1 MAPSPPRPIT
11 TAAALLLAV
20 LTILL
25 HTNPSAAQQSSPPSA
40 LAAPEPTAQAADVSI
55 ELTWNEIPAA
65 ARYELWVWTT
75 ASDWVQLGG
84 DNLTAT
90 TFTHADLDPG
100 TTYYYQ
106 IRAVNAASE
115 PGPWSQQ
122 LSVTVPGDLPAPAL
136 TARALTGSVDLSWE
150 PVPGAARY
158 ELWTWWDD
166 DTGWQQ
172 LGGDNLIDTSHTH
185 SGAAPGLTYYYQ
197 MRAVDALGV
206 ASPWSRQVSA
216 AVAQEQPPET
226 TPTPTSTPTTT
237 TEIAITTATP
247 TATANE
253 TLTELPTPT
262 SSATPSAT
270 PSPMA
275 TATPTPTAT
284 SAATAIP
291 APVLTAVA
299 SQGAIELNWNAVP
312 GAVRYELWY
321 WTSATGWHQLDKGDL
336 TATRFTHS
344 GPSVGITYYYSVCAV
359 NAAGDTTPWSEYA
372 SAALVPDGTPTATP
386 SPTPS
391 PSLTPTP
398 SPTPAPASTQPA
410 GAHVQSPPAS
420 LNVHAYY
427 RKYLDAGG
435 IPILSS
441 NDVTD
446 EELYQARET
455 ILAMLSDR
463 PDILAT
469 MIEFK
474 FRVLIYPDRFEKGG
488 RLTDLPEF
496 SGVNFSSRT
505 VGAAGETPYGWVS
518 GSPEVARHCNH
529 TLIHEFAH
537 QIEDA
542 LRLQPTGQHFMSRLN
557 SAYQAAMLSGLWQ
570 DRYASTNAFEY
581 WAETVRAWLTPSQFA
596 GWLGPGYQKL
606 EDYDPVGAALVAE
619 LLGTP
624 TALTF
629 CQIRRFDLRGTV
641 SLPDSQPSQSDTH
654 ILLLSIRSPAGA
666 RRLLGTSTTVSA
678 SDGAFAFERLLV
690 ENHFLKAP
698 GEKPH
703 IVLGIYRQDNAAN
716 AACPAAAFLGTDGN
730 LLRSTDPGQWM
741 KLEVTGNHITSLSI
755 TIPPDFDWSPLH
767 TCI

>member
-1 MAPSPPRPIT
+1 MPPSPLQPST
-11 TAAALLLAV
+11 TTTALLLAV
-20 LTILL
+20 LTTLL
-25 HTNPSAAQQSSPPSA
+25 LTNPSAAQQSSPPST
-40 LAAPEPTAQAADVSI
+40 LAAPELTAQAADNTI
-55 ELTWNEIPAA
+55 ELTWSEVSGA
-65 ARYELWVWTT
+65 ARYELWVWNT

-100 TTYYYQ
+100 TDYYYQ
-106 IRAVNAASE
+106 IRSLNAAGE
-115 PGPWSQQ
+115 PGLWSQRI
-122 LSVTVPGDLPAPAL
+122 SVSLPGNLPAPVL
-136 TARALTGSVDLSWE
+136 TAHALPGVVDLSWE
-150 PVPGAARY
+150 PVTGAARY
-158 ELWTWWDD
+158 ELWTWWDEES
-166 DTGWQQ
+166 GWVQ
-172 LGGDNLIDTSHTH
+172 LGGDNLTATTFSHAGLAI
-185 SGAAPGLTYYYQ
+185 GATYYY
-197 MRAVDALGV
+197 MIRAVTASGGMSDWSERVDVPIPSAL
-206 ASPWSRQVSA
+206 PPA
-216 AVAQEQPPET
+216 A
-226 TPTPTSTPTTT
+226 TPTPSATLAAAQSPT
-237 TEIAITTATP
+237 ATATP
-247 TATANE
+247 TAT
-253 TLTELPTPT
+253 
-262 SSATPSAT
+262 S
-270 PSPMA
+270 
-275 TATPTPTAT
+275 TATPMPTATAT

-321 WTSATGWHQLDKGDL
+321 WTSAAGWHQLDKGDL

-344 GPSVGITYYYSVCAV
+344 GPSVGMTYYYSVCAI
-359 NAAGDTTPWSEYA
+359 NAAGETTPWSEYA
-372 SAALVPDGTPTATP
+372 SAALVPDGSPSPTPSPTA

-398 SPTPAPASTQPA
+398 TPTPSPASTQPA
-410 GAHVQSPPAS
+410 GARVQSPPAS

-446 EELYQARET
+446 EELYQARDT

-469 MIEFK
+469 MTEFK

-496 SGVNFSSRT
+496 SGVSFSSRT

-529 TLIHEFAH
+529 TLIHEFTH

-542 LRLQPTGQHFMSRLN
+542 LRLQPGGPQFMSRLN
-557 SAYQAAMLSGLWQ
+557 TAYQAAMLSGLWQ
-570 DRYASTNAFEY
+570 DRYASTSAIEY

-596 GWLGPGYQKL
+596 GWLGSGYHKL

-624 TALTF
+624 TPLTF
-629 CQIRRFDLRGTV
+629 CEIRRFDLRGTV
-641 SLPDSQPSQSDTH
+641 NLPGSQPSQSDTH

-666 RRLLGTSTTVSA
+666 RRLLGTSTTVSSA
-678 SDGAFAFERLLV
+678 DGTFAFERLLV
-690 ENHFLKAP
+690 ENHFLNAP

-703 IVLGIYRQDNAAN
+703 IVIGIYRRDYAGN
-716 AACPAAAFLGTDGN
+716 AACPAAAFLGNDGN
-730 LLRSTDPGQWM
+730 LVRSTDPARWN
-741 KLEVTGNHITSLSI
+741 KLEVTGNHITGLSI
-755 TIPPDFDWSPLH
+755 TIPPQFDWTPLH

>member
-1 MAPSPPRPIT
+1 MLLSPPRPIT

-20 LTILL
+20 VTILL
-25 HTNPSAAQQSSPPSA
+25 HINPSAAQQSSPPSTP
-40 LAAPEPTAQAADVSI
+40 AAPELSAQTADVTI
-55 ELTWNEIPAA
+55 ELTWTEVSGA
-65 ARYELWVWTT
+65 ARYELWTWWAEETG
-75 ASDWVQLGG
+75 WQQLGG
-84 DNLTAT
+84 DDLTADAY
-90 TFTHADLDPG
+90 THTGLAPG

-106 IRAVNAASE
+106 IRAVAADGVTGE
-115 PGPWSQQ
+115 WSQR
-122 LSVTVPGDLPAPAL
+122 LSASLPGNLTAPIL
-136 TARALTGSVDLSWE
+136 TARALPGAVDLSWE

-172 LGGDNLIDTSHTH
+172 LGGDNLIDTSHSHT
-185 SGAAPGLTYYYQ
+185 GTAPGLTYYYQ
-197 MRAVDALGV
+197 MRAVDHLGV
-206 ASPWSRQVSA
+206 ASPWSPQVSA
-216 AVAQEQPPET
+216 AVAQERPLDATPTPTATTEIAKET
-226 TPTPTSTPTTT
+226 TPTP
-237 TEIAITTATP
+237 TP

-253 TLTELPTPT
+253 TPNELPTPT
-262 SSATPSAT
+262 PSATPTAT

-275 TATPTPTAT
+275 TPTPTPT

-291 APVLTAVA
+291 APVLTAVT

-312 GAVRYELWY
+312 GALRYELWY
-321 WTSATGWHQLDKGDL
+321 WTSAAGWHQLDNGDL
-336 TATRFTHS
+336 TATSFTHS
-344 GPSVGITYYYSVCAV
+344 GPSAGMTYYYSVCAV

-391 PSLTPTP
+391 PSPTPTPSLTPTP
-398 SPTPAPASTQPA
+398 TSTQPA

-446 EELYQARET
+446 EELYQARDT

-469 MIEFK
+469 MTEFK

-542 LRLQPTGQHFMSRLN
+542 LRLQPSGQHFMSRLN
-557 SAYQAAMLSGLWQ
+557 SAYQAAMLTGLWQ
-570 DRYASTNAFEY
+570 HRYASTNAFEY
-581 WAETVRAWLTPSQFA
+581 WAELVRNWLTPSQFA
-596 GWLGPGYQKL
+596 GWLGPSYQKL

-624 TALTF
+624 TPLTF
-629 CQIRRFDLRGTV
+629 CEIRRFDLRGTV
-641 SLPDSQPSQSDTH
+641 NLPDTQPSQSDTH
-654 ILLLSIRSPAGA
+654 ILLLSIRSSAGA
-666 RRLLGTSTTVSA
+666 RRLLGTSTTVSSA
-678 SDGAFAFERLLV
+678 DGTFAFERLLV
-690 ENHFLKAP
+690 ENHFLNAP

-703 IVLGIYRQDNAAN
+703 IVIGIYRRDNAGN
-716 AACPAAAFLGTDGN
+716 AACPAAAFLGNDGN
-730 LLRSTDPGQWM
+730 LLRSTDPAQWN
-741 KLEVTGNHITSLSI
+741 KLEVTGNHITGLSI
-755 TIPPDFDWSPLH
+755 TIPPQFDWTPLH